1 MAIKEPNIFKKAI
14 AVVRM
19 ILFWA
24 GIFIQVPIIFLL
36 PTGPR
41 SVAYMRIYMWWLKIT
56 TGLRVRVH
64 GKLTDARPLLVVS
77 NHISV
82 FEIAMLSYA
91 FGGSFVGK
99 NEVSHWPVIGPIAK
113 KFGVVFVDRNPA
125 TAAQAITKVNEQ
137 LSKLTY
143 PLFIFAE
150 GTTTNGAYVKPFK
163 SAMFN
168 IVENSNITVQPVVVN
183 YRTRH
188 GDVISDKDIANHL
201 AYFSNAKMD
210 MGPLADRERSAFA
223 QLFHVMALGGFMI
236 EITVLPP
243 PPITG
248 KDRKQI
254 AETLYEMVSKKY
266 MELKDKPVTK

>member
-1 MAIKEPNIFKKAI
+1 MAIKDPNIFKKAI

-24 GIFIQVPIIFLL
+24 GIFIQLPIIFLL

-243 PPITG
+243 PPIAG

-254 AETLYEMVSKKY
+254 AETLYEIVSKKY

>member
-1 MAIKEPNIFKKAI
+1 MAIKNPNIFKKAF
-14 AVVRM
+14 AVVR
-19 ILFWA
+19 IVLFWT

-36 PTGPR
+36 PTGPK
-41 SVAYMRIYMWWLKIT
+41 SVAYMRVYMWWLKVT

-64 GKLTDARPLLVVS
+64 GELTSARPLLVVS
-77 NHISV
+77 NHISF

-99 NEVSHWPVIGPIAK
+99 REVSRWPVVGPIAK

-125 TAAQAITKVNEQ
+125 TAAQALDTVNKQ

-183 YRTRH
+183 YRTHR
-188 GDVISDKDIANHL
+188 GDVISDEDIANHL

-210 MGPLADRERSAFA
+210 MGPLAVRERKAFW
-223 QLFHVMALGGFMI
+223 QLFHVMALGGFMV
-236 EITVLPP
+236 EITVLPAP
-243 PPITG
+243 DITG
-248 KDRKQI
+248 MDRKQI
-254 AETLYEMVSKKY
+254 AEKLHEMVSAKY
-266 MELKDKPVTK
+266 MEIKDKPATK

>member
-1 MAIKEPNIFKKAI
+1 MAIKDPNIFKKAI

-24 GIFIQVPIIFLL
+24 GIFIQLPIIFLL

-125 TAAQAITKVNEQ
+125 TAAQAITNVNEQ

-243 PPITG
+243 PPIAG

-254 AETLYEMVSKKY
+254 AETLYEIVSKKY

>member
-19 ILFWA
+19 ILFWV

-36 PTGPR
+36 PRGPR
-41 SVAYMRIYMWWLKIT
+41 SVAYMRVYMWWLKIT

-243 PPITG
+243 PPIAG

-254 AETLYEMVSKKY
+254 AETLYEIVSKKY

>member
-1 MAIKEPNIFKKAI
+1 MAIKEPNILKKAI

-19 ILFWA
+19 ILFWV
-24 GIFIQVPIIFLL
+24 GIFIQLPIIFLL

>member
-254 AETLYEMVSKKY
+254 AETLYEMVSKNY
-266 MELKDKPVTK
+266 MELKDEPVTK